1 MEVNLSFWQA
11 NNPTMKN
18 EWRNIGLVE
27 VHPISTKNTEFK
39 KACLSINGWQLDSS
53 IHSWWTYL
61 IPSQLVMVWDLLMN
75 RSHRKGP
82 WAHWNCHSL
91 HTTSEDLCLIWW
103 YQMQLLVFIL
113 WFALTTVKSLDC
125 KGNPLCPEVK
135 EKQRGWHYKEETGG
149 AISMYTTA
157 ALLVLFS
164 AINVET

>member
-135 EKQRGWHYKEETGG
+135 EKQKGVARQRRNRRCHLNVHYSCTPG
-149 AISMYTTA
+149 S
-157 ALLVLFS
+157 F
-164 AINVET
+164 